1 MNYQENK
8 EFIKYYVKDVI
19 EDLGPMMKTLIESV
33 KYTDRELEKIF
44 LDHINK
50 EEFKRFC
57 DIFNDLSCCIDEDY
71 MEPFLII
78 NNYEF
83 IFKGEWEYDDYID
96 IYDDYVQIY
105 LEKKKKKKQK

>member
-1 MNYQENK
+1 
-8 EFIKYYVKDVI
+8 
-19 EDLGPMMKTLIESV
+19 
-33 KYTDRELEKIF
+33 
-44 LDHINK
+44 
-50 EEFKRFC
+50 
-57 DIFNDLSCCIDEDY
+57 